1 MIREKFI
8 DLVEQ
13 SLELNKEDI
22 DFDADLVNELDIDSI
37 DLLDFIMQVED
48 EFDIE
53 FEEDELD
60 NIKTLNQMIEV
71 LESKEN

>member
-1 MIREKFI
+1 MIREKII

-48 EFDIE
+48 EFDVE